1 VKQPADNPRTLLL
14 IPSYAKRGIE
24 EEVAANQ
31 HPQMDYYALQSEL
44 GADLAD
50 YAVLDAERHPL
61 VRSAC
66 KLGKD
71 VGLAMLGFLRRSR
84 YDVIYSNGE
93 NVSIPLAAFF
103 QWVRKRPVHVLIGH
117 HLSPKKKRPFLRF
130 LHPQMDALFVYA
142 KTQYEYAQQTLG
154 IPARKLHW
162 IPFHADHRFFR
173 PMDVPVRNRICS
185 AGLEWRDYPTLIEAV
200 RELDVEVCLAAAS
213 PWSKHKNETAG
224 RRLPPNVSARRYNY
238 AELRQLYAESRLVV
252 VPLYEN
258 DFQAGVTTLLE
269 AMSMGKAVIVTRTI
283 GQRDV
288 IEDGENGVYVPP
300 GDPAAMRAAIRRL
313 LNDPKEAAR
322 LGRNARLS
330 IEENMTLDH
339 WVQRIANVVR
349 SFAQEAM

>member
-103 QWVRKRPVHVLIGH
+103 QWCGRDRCMSLSATIFHRKKSGLFCAFCTRRWM
-117 HLSPKKKRPFLRF
+117 LSSFMQKLNMNMPNKR
-130 LHPQMDALFVYA
+130 
-142 KTQYEYAQQTLG
+142 
-154 IPARKLHW
+154 W
-162 IPFHADHRFFR
+162 
-173 PMDVPVRNRICS
+173 
-185 AGLEWRDYPTLIEAV
+185 
-200 RELDVEVCLAAAS
+200 
-213 PWSKHKNETAG
+213 
-224 RRLPPNVSARRYNY
+224 
-238 AELRQLYAESRLVV
+238 ESRL
-252 VPLYEN
+252 
-258 DFQAGVTTLLE
+258 G
-269 AMSMGKAVIVTRTI
+269 SCI
-283 GQRDV
+283 GYRF
-288 IEDGENGVYVPP
+288 
-300 GDPAAMRAAIRRL
+300 MRIT
-313 LNDPKEAAR
+313 D
-322 LGRNARLS
+322 
-330 IEENMTLDH
+330 
-339 WVQRIANVVR
+339 
-349 SFAQEAM
+349 SFAPWMCRCGIGFVALD